1 MQIRCGTRRLFPLL
15 PGAAIGA
22 LALTSGCSG
31 SGTPSQAPVRNFILR
46 SGAEARFGQS
56 ARIPPRQLFLGHTRV
71 ERDLFVSN
79 DGNGVIVLKN
89 KSYQR
94 SGEITKGLNGAD
106 GLWVDKH
113 GNLYVANYNGYN
125 VTEYKRGSSV
135 PSCTYS
141 KGLADPIDV
150 TTDKAGNVYVANAS
164 IYPSYPGYIY
174 EYPQCRNSVSKIYDD
189 TGDPVGIAV
198 DAQGDVFVSYL
209 IQSQGF
215 FEEFKGG
222 SVQPTSLRATVGF
235 AGGLVLD
242 NRSNLIAVDQDG
254 SIVVIAPPYDRA
266 KLLVGGL
273 SQPFH
278 DALNKRENRLFVT
291 DFASSTVSVFEYPS
305 GRLIT
310 TLGSGNGIYGAAG
323 VAESPNAVF

>member
-1 MQIRCGTRRLFPLL
+1 MQIRCGTRWLFPLL
-15 PGAAIGA
+15 KGAAIGA
-22 LALTSGCSG
+22 VALVQGCSG
-31 SGTPSQAPVRNFILR
+31 GATPAQAPVRSFVLP
-46 SGAEARFGQS
+46 SGAEARFRQS
-56 ARIPPRQLFLGHTRV
+56 ARIPPSQHFPRHTRV

-79 DGNGVIVLKN
+79 DGNGVLVLKN
-89 KSYQR
+89 KSYRR

-106 GLWVDKH
+106 GLWVDVH
-113 GNLYVANYNGYN
+113 GNLYVANYNGQN
-125 VTEYKRGSSV
+125 VTEYKRGSFV

-141 KGLADPIDV
+141 EGLADPIDV
-150 TTDKAGNVYVANAS
+150 TTDKTGNVYVANAS
-164 IYPSYPGYIY
+164 IYSSYPGSID
-174 EYPQCRNSVSKIYDD
+174 EYPQCRNSVSKIYDVS
-189 TGDPVGIAV
+189 GDPVGVAV
-198 DAQGDVFVSYL
+198 DGQGDVFVSYL
-209 IQSQGF
+209 VESHGF

-222 SVQPTSLRATVGF
+222 SVQGISLGATVGF

-242 NRSNLIAVDQDG
+242 KRSNLIAVDQDG

-266 KLLVGGL
+266 RLLVGGL

-278 DALNKRENRLFVT
+278 DALNERENRLFAT